1 LLLSLFQWTFPILCG
16 VCDAQAS
23 KNSILDV
30 IPNEPKI
37 LKYGATLLNYSRIV
51 EYAKTE
57 TIYNNLPEARSHG
70 CEPYDKEEEY
80 EEEEED
86 A

>member
-1 LLLSLFQWTFPILCG
+1 
-16 VCDAQAS
+16 V
-23 KNSILDV
+23 
-30 IPNEPKI
+30 
-37 LKYGATLLNYSRIV
+37 KYRATLLNYSGIL

-70 CEPYDKEEEY
+70 CQPYDKEEEY